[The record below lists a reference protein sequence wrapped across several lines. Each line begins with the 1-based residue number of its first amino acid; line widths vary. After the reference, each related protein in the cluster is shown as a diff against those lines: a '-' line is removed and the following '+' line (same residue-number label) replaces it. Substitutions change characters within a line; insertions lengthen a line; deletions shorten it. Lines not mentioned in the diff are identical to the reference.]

1 MVYLQGA
8 YELRNGVPNAGGI
21 KSASPDTIR
30 AMPPDMLFDYFAV
43 RLNGPNAAGKNL
55 TLNVNF
61 TDLNKEY
68 GLTVENAVLN
78 YSPEPVPNAN
88 ARISLAKSTLDQ
100 ILGFPS
106 YRRDIALKEVVGDG
120 TAKFRSGVQGGRGPD
135 RPGDG
140 QADRAGGAGAG
151 RPRGHPGAVGEP
163 GSATP

>member
-1 MVYLQGA
+1 MYLQGA

-100 ILGFPS
+100 IQLGDMTIDEATAS
-106 YRRDIALKEVVGDG
+106 GDM
-120 TAKFRSGVQGGRGPD
+120 VI
-135 RPGDG
+135 DG
-140 QADRAGGAGAG
+140 QRESFNDFIGLLDTYNFWFNI
-151 RPRGHPGAVGEP
+151 V
-163 GSATP
+163 TP